1 MSGKTSILGA
11 CGVVCL
17 LLSAGVVLVALQI
30 VDESRYDGQ
39 LAPAI
44 VIMMCGASLLAG
56 IGIALPLLAHQV
68 ARKKVSVKTIIE
80 YVILSTLAVVA
91 VLVLAALII
100 RLLGHVGGGQP
111 FRWIVW

>member
-44 VIMMCGASLLAG
+44 VIMMCGASL
-56 IGIALPLLAHQV
+56 
-68 ARKKVSVKTIIE
+68 E